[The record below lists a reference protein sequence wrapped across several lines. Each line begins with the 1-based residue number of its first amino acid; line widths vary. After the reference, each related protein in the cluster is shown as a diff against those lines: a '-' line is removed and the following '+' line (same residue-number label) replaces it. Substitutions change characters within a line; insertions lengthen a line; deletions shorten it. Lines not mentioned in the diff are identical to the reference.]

1 MEEGARELNDD
12 GVLNQIFRLGGRIK
26 LPWVGGPKNNV
37 SKSLKDKSEKVRKL
51 DGLLI
56 SPNLL
61 NSPKLQL
68 ITGND
73 FQENEMQSN

>member
-37 SKSLKDKSEKVRKL
+37 SKSLKGKVRKSSKIGRPF
-51 DGLLI
+51 DI
-56 SPNLL
+56 AEIIEFT
-61 NSPKLQL
+61 KLV
-68 ITGND
+68 ID
-73 FQENEMQSN
+73 YRK